1 MYSIC
6 LWCFANS
13 LRVSFWHTLGSTVST
28 KLTGV
33 SWLTHK
39 TSSHVLSF
47 FNLLTASPNGGQYQ
61 LKLKECKSTFYQM
74 YWTNRINYR
83 PKGFVCKRRA
93 VSFPLF
99 VSREGMNLCLTNRIR
114 ICRVPQG
121 TNETRWSVLMSLKA
135 KIPSTLRGCIGSI
148 GCLFLLSIE
157 EPVRIRLFGL
167 CQILIHWE
175 FQKITI

>member
-1 MYSIC
+1 MC
-6 LWCFANS
+6 LSSRHMSDSA
-13 LRVSFWHTLGSTVST
+13 GSTA
-28 KLTGV
+28 LTGV

-74 YWTNRINYR
+74 YWTNRIDYR

-99 VSREGMNLCLTNRIR
+99 VSREGSNLCLTNHSLFAEFPGVLIR
-114 ICRVPQG
+114 HEAIEMVCAHIPQSREPPP
-121 TNETRWSVLMSLKA
+121 NCSVLGA
-135 KIPSTLRGCIGSI
+135 STHAVL
-148 GCLFLLSIE
+148 LFQTT
-157 EPVRIRLFGL
+157 PY
-167 CQILIHWE
+167 C
-175 FQKITI
+175 